1 MTALLEFKQKIKGIY
16 AQYEMYLLPL
26 LKFVLALV
34 YFSWINTNMGYMTAL
49 DNIFIVLIL
58 SLICCILPSG
68 MMIFAGFALMVG
80 HCYAL
85 GIEVAAFLLVL
96 ILFMMI
102 LFLRFSSGK
111 NIVLVFTPL
120 AFAFDIPV
128 LLPIGCGLL
137 SSAVSALPAAGG
149 VIIYYFV
156 RTVRIQSQALLGM
169 DSDIVGKLTLLS
181 DSLMKNGEMWL
192 TLIAFIVVVLAVNLI
207 RTRMFDYAWRI
218 AIVAGGVIYIVIMLA
233 GSMSLGI
240 SISVFSLIIYTVVA
254 VLVGIIL
261 EFFVFGGDY
270 TRTERLEYE
279 DDDYYYYVK
288 AVPKALVATSERSI
302 KKINGESAREERKS
316 AERVVNYSTP
326 LFQGEEPPK
335 KKKRV
340 QETEA
345 ASVVQKADIDDIDF
359 EKKTIHIQR
368 TLHYAKLKDDDSC
381 HFFFTTPKTETSD
394 RIIPLLPETEKIFQR
409 VQRKQ
414 LMNKKLYASV
424 WKQEAPFE
432 DMVFTTQQ
440 GMPVRYGDVN
450 RTIKTVIVHANLI
463 ETELAKLQGRE
474 PFLIKE
480 FSPHCFRH
488 TFVTRCKLNG
498 VSYETI
504 QPYVGHSDKKMTAY
518 YNHSKPEMDIDG
530 LKNVSFPGVV

>member
-34 YFSWINTNMGYMTAL
+34 YFIWINTNMGYMTAL
-49 DNIFIVLIL
+49 DNIFVVLIL

-85 GIEVAAFLLVL
+85 GIEVAAFLLIL

-218 AIVAGGVIYIVIMLA
+218 AIVTGSVVYIVIMVF
-233 GSMSLGI
+233 GSMFM
-240 SISVFSLIIYTVVA
+240 SVSTELA
-254 VLVGIIL
+254 GIIL
-261 EFFVFGGDY
+261 SGVAAIIIGFVIEFFELGVDY
-270 TRTERLEYE
+270 SRTELTQFE
-279 DDDYYYYVK
+279 DDEYIYYVK
-288 AVPKALVATSERSI
+288 AVPKALVSESKKSVKKFTSNSKVVEEVRLDEVRQNKETKAYQQESQHQEI
-302 KKINGESAREERKS
+302 KPIPEENLSQTEKAHTQDFSAKQNTAQEESEAVPV
-316 AERVVNYSTP
+316 ERVA
-326 LFQGEEPPK
+326 EE
-335 KKKRV
+335 
-340 QETEA
+340 
-345 ASVVQKADIDDIDF
+345 DFDF
-359 EKKTIHIQR
+359 EK
-368 TLHYAKLKDDDSC
+368 
-381 HFFFTTPKTETSD
+381 
-394 RIIPLLPETEKIFQR
+394 
-409 VQRKQ
+409 Q
-414 LMNKKLYASV
+414 LEES
-424 WKQEAPFE
+424 
-432 DMVFTTQQ
+432 
-440 GMPVRYGDVN
+440 
-450 RTIKTVIVHANLI
+450 
-463 ETELAKLQGRE
+463 
-474 PFLIKE
+474 
-480 FSPHCFRH
+480 
-488 TFVTRCKLNG
+488 
-498 VSYETI
+498 
-504 QPYVGHSDKKMTAY
+504 
-518 YNHSKPEMDIDG
+518 
-530 LKNVSFPGVV
+530 LKNL

>member
-34 YFSWINTNMGYMTAL
+34 YFMWINTNMGYMTAL
-49 DNIFIVLIL
+49 DNIFVVLIL

-181 DSLMKNGEMWL
+181 DS
-192 TLIAFIVVVLAVNLI
+192 LIAFIVVVLAVNLI

-359 EKKTIHIQR
+359 EKK
-368 TLHYAKLKDDDSC
+368 LEESLKD
-381 HFFFTTPKTETSD
+381 
-394 RIIPLLPETEKIFQR
+394 L
-409 VQRKQ
+409 
-414 LMNKKLYASV
+414 
-424 WKQEAPFE
+424 
-432 DMVFTTQQ
+432 
-440 GMPVRYGDVN
+440 
-450 RTIKTVIVHANLI
+450 
-463 ETELAKLQGRE
+463 
-474 PFLIKE
+474 
-480 FSPHCFRH
+480 
-488 TFVTRCKLNG
+488 
-498 VSYETI
+498 
-504 QPYVGHSDKKMTAY
+504 
-518 YNHSKPEMDIDG
+518 
-530 LKNVSFPGVV
+530 